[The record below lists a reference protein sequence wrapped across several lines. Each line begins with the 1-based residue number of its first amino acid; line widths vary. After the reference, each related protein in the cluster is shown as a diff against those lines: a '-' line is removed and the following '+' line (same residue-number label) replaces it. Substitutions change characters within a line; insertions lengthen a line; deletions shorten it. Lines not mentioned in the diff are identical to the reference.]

1 MSNTSTDLCPDS
13 ISNKASPILVSE
25 FKLSHSIT
33 LGELSLSLSLR
44 ERWVTQKTIQFGEL
58 QSTTCLELRSPSRA
72 TESARTH
79 GLESCHME
87 KLCWSQQAMFIG
99 QVPVAVY
106 SDLLL
111 QGTLLTG
118 STMSTPAPPF
128 LGAAPAR
135 DRAWWGHTG
144 PLLGDTELLQQ
155 TTLTQG
161 SPGPS
166 QSFLGTELQLRA
178 LSTQTSSF
186 QTCSMV
192 WRFPCLLF
200 AASSP
205 FFLQKCSFHKRLA
218 HLLMSWH
225 LLSGTLKRT
234 QYFEYFLTLW
244 KPWKSSYL
252 SSAVWHWARPP
263 PLKRKTKISMPSF
276 TQWA

>member
-1 MSNTSTDLCPDS
+1 MQRPDS

-72 TESARTH
+72 TESAGTH

-87 KLCWSQQAMFIG
+87 ELCWSQQAMFIG

-106 SDLLL
+106 SDLPL

-118 STMSTPAPPF
+118 FTMSTPAPPF

-200 AASSP
+200 AASSL
-205 FFLQKCSFHKRLA
+205 FFLQRGRQTIQPVDLA
-218 HLLMSWH
+218 ACFVKFCWNTAISICLYITYGCFW
-225 LLSGTLKRT
+225 GTTAELNSCNRD
-234 QYFEYFLTLW
+234 
-244 KPWKSSYL
+244 SI
-252 SSAVWHWARPP
+252 AHRP
-263 PLKRKTKISMPSF
+263 RVFII
-276 TQWA
+276 